1 MMKRI
6 ITIAA
11 LLLVFLSLS
20 AQSDRYEQR
29 YNLLVSKVGNAGV
42 GVETLLDNWAK
53 ADSTNENLLKAR
65 FNYYYTKAQSSQIV
79 KKPSKKYLGME
90 PLLSLKD
97 TSGTNIYYFQE
108 VIFDDELFGQ
118 AVKAVDKAVGL
129 YPDNIDYRFLKA
141 NAYMAYEKES
151 PDMAL
156 AYLLDLAGK
165 DAQRTRPWTYE
176 GKKAG
181 MDFLQSA
188 MQEYCYSF
196 YQIGSPQAMRA
207 FLVLSEEMLRLH
219 PDNTDYMNNIGS
231 YHMVASDDYKTAM
244 KWYRKVLKKDASNM
258 AALQNSVVAAR
269 KAGNRKLEDKYRQML
284 DRQKAAQ

>member
-1 MMKRI
+1 M
-6 ITIAA
+6 
-11 LLLVFLSLS
+11 LLVFLSLS

-176 GKKAG
+176 GKKVG